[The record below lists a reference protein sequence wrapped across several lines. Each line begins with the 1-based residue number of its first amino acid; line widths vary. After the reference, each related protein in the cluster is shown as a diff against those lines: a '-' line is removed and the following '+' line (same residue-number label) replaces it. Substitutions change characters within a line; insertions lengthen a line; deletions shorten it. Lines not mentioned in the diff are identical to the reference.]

1 MKFVMVCPDWFP
13 NISGFALSCYE
24 FSQELI
30 KMGHDVVIVVP
41 NIKGLDP
48 KGMRLVTVPMI
59 GNVMGRNPV
68 VVRLLSAIRRESKDA
83 DVVIMYSYMYE
94 MNVRIAFFR
103 KIGLLKKP
111 LILMYRGSLEQDVT
125 ARLSFA
131 TKMAKKFYDVTFA
144 RFLFKNV
151 DRIISN
157 SKPTLNVIKEMYS
170 IADSKLTYVNSA
182 VYVDSYKVSSC
193 DNKRVTFIGRLIE
206 NKGIELFPKI
216 LKVIPKSWEF
226 YVIGDGP
233 MTSVVENMRKEFPNI
248 VMLGKQPLD
257 KVKEY
262 LGKSDVL
269 VLPTYAEGSPRVVL
283 EALSSGV
290 PCVSFA
296 VGDVENVLPK
306 SVGFAVKPFD
316 VNEFCRNLSYLVKN
330 GKERKSMGKAARLF
344 AKKQLDWPKVAKKM
358 VDEIDVVSI

>member
-30 KMGHDVVIVVP
+30 KMGHEVVIVVP
-41 NIKGLDP
+41 KIKGLDS
-48 KGMRLVTVPMI
+48 KGMRLVKVPMI

-68 VVRLLSAIRRESKDA
+68 VVRLLSALKKESSDA
-83 DVVIMYSYMYE
+83 DVIVMYSYMYE

-103 KIGLLKKP
+103 KIGLIKKP
-111 LILMYRGSLEQDVT
+111 LVLMYRGSLEQDVT
-125 ARLSFA
+125 ARLSFM
-131 TKMAKKFYDVTFA
+131 TKVAKKFYDATFA

-157 SKPTLNVIKEMYS
+157 SKPTLKIINDMYGVS
-170 IADSKLTYVNSA
+170 NSKLAYVNSA
-182 VYVDSYKVSSC
+182 VYVDSYKISSC
-193 DNKRVTFIGRLIE
+193 GNKRVTFIGRLIE

-216 LKVIPKSWEF
+216 LRVIPKSWEF
-226 YVIGDGP
+226 CVIGDGP
-233 MTSVVENMRKEFPNI
+233 MTSVVENMKKDFPNI

-257 KVKEY
+257 KVKDY
-262 LGKSDVL
+262 LGKSDIL

-306 SVGFAVKPFD
+306 GTGFSIKPF
-316 VNEFCRNLSYLVKN
+316 EIETFCDKVQYLVKN
-330 GKERKSMGKAARLF
+330 DKERKEMGKSAHAF

-358 VDEIDVVSI
+358 VDEIKVVS